1 MNASV
6 APTKREQSRGEELAN
21 GISHIVGLLLAVVG
35 IPFLIL
41 DASATSDP
49 AVITGVILFSF
60 SIIFLYLSSTT
71 YHLMNPGKAKLVLR
85 RIEHSAIFVL
95 IAGTYSPFTLG
106 VLRGSWGWTLFILVW
121 TLGIVGVV
129 LKSSNRLFH
138 PHLSNAMFLLMGWL
152 ILVAVKPMLELVPPA
167 GLWLLLAGGL
177 AYSIGV
183 IFYAASGRFHYA
195 HFIWHLFVMA
205 GTIFHYFAVLWYA
218 Y

>member
-1 MNASV
+1 MNATGV
-6 APTKREQSRGEELAN
+6 ITKREQSRGEELAN
-21 GISHIVGLLLAVVG
+21 GISHIGGLLLAVVG
-35 IPFLIL
+35 IPFLIFA
-41 DASATSDP
+41 ASAKND
-49 AVITGVILFSF
+49 AAFLVGVIIFSI

-71 YHLMNPGKAKLVLR
+71 YHLMNPGKAKLLLR

-106 VLRGSWGWTLFILVW
+106 VLRGSWGWTIFVLVW

-138 PHLSNAMFLLMGWL
+138 PRLSNGMFLLMGWL
-152 ILVAVKPMLELVPPA
+152 IVIAVKPMFELVPPA
-167 GLWLLLAGGL
+167 GLWLLLGGGL
-177 AYSIGV
+177 SYSIGV
-183 IFYAASGRFHYA
+183 IFYAASARFHYA